1 MPRRKV
7 NRGVPMTDFELFSRR
22 LDRRSFLGAGVAG
35 ATSLA
40 LAACTTTDVVT
51 PPVVAETPAT
61 PGLGDPATMYAARV
75 DEGYNLPAIPFDR
88 VDPKFYRQV
97 VDNPTGEAPG
107 TIVVDTSQ
115 HFLYLVQSGGKAIR
129 YGVSLGKAGF
139 GWTGSAVVQWKKK
152 WPTWTPPAEMI
163 QRKPELA
170 KYAEGMPPGP
180 QNPLGARAM
189 YLFRDGQDTMYR
201 LHGTPEWSS
210 IGKNASSG
218 CLRFMN
224 QDIIDLYGRVNG
236 VAPVHVR
243 PNLSAAARMT
253 STSRRMAEPIDAGVP
268 KGAEKLG

>member
-1 MPRRKV
+1 
-7 NRGVPMTDFELFSRR
+7 MTDFELFSRR
-22 LDRRSFLGAGVAG
+22 LDRRGFLGASVAG

-51 PPVVAETPAT
+51 PPVVAEPAT
-61 PGLGDPATMYAARV
+61 PGLCDPASMYAGRV

-115 HFLYLVQSGGKAIR
+115 HFLYLVQPGGKAIR

-170 KYAEGMPPGP
+170 KYRDGMPGGP
-180 QNPLGARAM
+180 ENPLGARAL
-189 YLFRDGQDTMYR
+189 YLFKDGRDTLYR
-201 LHGTPEWSS
+201 IHGTNAPES
-210 IGKNASSG
+210 IGTNSSSG
-218 CLRFMN
+218 CIRMFN
-224 QDIIDLYGRVNG
+224 QDIIELYRRAPIGTRVLVYSEG
-236 VAPVHVR
+236 F
-243 PNLSAAARMT
+243 
-253 STSRRMAEPIDAGVP
+253 
-268 KGAEKLG
+268 

>member
-1 MPRRKV
+1 
-7 NRGVPMTDFELFSRR
+7 MTDFELFSRR
-22 LDRRSFLGAGVAG
+22 LDRRGFLGAGVAG

-51 PPVVAETPAT
+51 PPAVAETPAT

-115 HFLYLVQSGGKAIR
+115 HFLYLVQPGGKAIR

-152 WPTWTPPAEMI
+152 WPTWTPPAGDDPAQAGTGQI
-163 QRKPELA
+163 CRGHA
-170 KYAEGMPPGP
+170 
-180 QNPLGARAM
+180 ARAAEPA
-189 YLFRDGQDTMYR
+189 RR
-201 LHGTPEWSS
+201 ALH
-210 IGKNASSG
+210 
-218 CLRFMN
+218 
-224 QDIIDLYGRVNG
+224 V
-236 VAPVHVR
+236 PVPRR
-243 PNLSAAARMT
+243 PGYDVPAARH
-253 STSRRMAEPIDAGVP
+253 A
-268 KGAEKLG
+268 